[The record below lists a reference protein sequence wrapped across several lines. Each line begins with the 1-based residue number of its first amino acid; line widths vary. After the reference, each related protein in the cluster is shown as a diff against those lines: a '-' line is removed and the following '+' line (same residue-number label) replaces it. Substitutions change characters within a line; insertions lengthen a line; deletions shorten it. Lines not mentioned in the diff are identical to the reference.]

1 MIVNDCPWR
10 NKYYIVYIIITR
22 ILFTFAFENIV
33 LSVWFII
40 SMGVK
45 IVRRRLTNEMTS
57 HLVSIVSMSMLI
69 NFAWVFLRNAPIAS
83 FLLLSLLNIGYILWV
98 CHNASNVIQ
107 KLEILQ
113 GAINHEIIRER
124 IEAMQILK
132 MIITSFFGWKIAF
145 IAVELYFSY
154 EDFYAQEV
162 LIYPV
167 LNSLNSRLNLQILV
181 AREIYIGL
189 FFFSLWFVL
198 RKEQYQRGFA
208 QINIDHMAD
217 YIRAQYREVRRSKS
231 ALSKLNHFIVPKVYR
246 WIVDMKKLTPR
257 VRRSPYSEI
266 PTTEDRVELGYRRY
280 LRSKF
285 CA

>member
-1 MIVNDCPWR
+1 
-10 NKYYIVYIIITR
+10 
-22 ILFTFAFENIV
+22 
-33 LSVWFII
+33 
-40 SMGVK
+40 
-45 IVRRRLTNEMTS
+45 
-57 HLVSIVSMSMLI
+57 
-69 NFAWVFLRNAPIAS
+69 
-83 FLLLSLLNIGYILWV
+83 
-98 CHNASNVIQ
+98 
-107 KLEILQ
+107 
-113 GAINHEIIRER
+113 
-124 IEAMQILK
+124 MQILK